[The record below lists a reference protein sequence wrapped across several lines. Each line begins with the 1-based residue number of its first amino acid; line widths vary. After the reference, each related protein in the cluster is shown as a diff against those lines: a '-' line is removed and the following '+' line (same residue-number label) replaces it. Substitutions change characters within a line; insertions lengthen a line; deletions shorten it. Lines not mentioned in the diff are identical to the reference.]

1 MIGRIFILP
10 LLGLQEKLNFK
21 NFPIEELPQTLLFKC
36 GLKETKLC
44 TFCTETK
51 ESLLHLFWECI
62 SSKNFWFSL
71 VNVFKNVGLNTQYP
85 LDPQKS
91 KSF

>member
-1 MIGRIFILP
+1 MYLENINESPVWSQNNWVQERGVEMDDRHTSILP

-36 GLKETKLC
+36 GLKETELC

-51 ESLLHLFWECI
+51 ESL
-62 SSKNFWFSL
+62 
-71 VNVFKNVGLNTQYP
+71 
-85 LDPQKS
+85 
-91 KSF
+91 